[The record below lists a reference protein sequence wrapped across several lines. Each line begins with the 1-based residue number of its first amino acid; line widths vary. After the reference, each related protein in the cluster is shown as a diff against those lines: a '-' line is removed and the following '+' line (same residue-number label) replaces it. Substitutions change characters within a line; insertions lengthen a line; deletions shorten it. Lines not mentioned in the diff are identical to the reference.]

1 MARSRIGW
9 NKLQRRG
16 ATGRHDLSSVLVLD
30 TSAVSSVMHR
40 VQESLDRLRR
50 YRPADIV
57 LTAPVAAEISFG
69 LNRLAPRSRR
79 RRLLEN
85 EYRRLREVV
94 TWADWSEPAALEFGR
109 QKAVLFS
116 RGDVIDDMDIV
127 IASIAMQLAAGVA
140 THNAKHFAVMEGLE
154 VDDWG
159 PPLGRTP

>member
-1 MARSRIGW
+1 
-9 NKLQRRG
+9 
-16 ATGRHDLSSVLVLD
+16 
-30 TSAVSSVMHR
+30 MHG

-50 YRPADIV
+50 YRPADIA

-79 RRLLEN
+79 RRLLED
-85 EYRRLREVV
+85 EYRRLRDVV

-116 RGDVIDDMDIV
+116 RGHVIDDMDIV
-127 IASIAMQLAAGVA
+127 IASVAIQLAAGVA
-140 THNAKHFAVMEGLE
+140 THNAKHFGVIAELE

-159 PPLGRTP
+159 PPSASSAS